1 MPSTDMPHIL
11 LILIVIVSIY
21 TIYYFWN
28 KNEHYTTQKR
38 VRVVNQPIT
47 LRNMQIDPI
56 YAYNRN
62 AIIDPL
68 F

>member
-1 MPSTDMPHIL
+1 MPSIDISHIL
-11 LILIVIVSIY
+11 IVLIVIVAIY

-38 VRVVNQPIT
+38 ELIVNQPIN
-47 LRNMQIDPI
+47 LRRKQIDPI
-56 YAYNRN
+56 SAYNHN